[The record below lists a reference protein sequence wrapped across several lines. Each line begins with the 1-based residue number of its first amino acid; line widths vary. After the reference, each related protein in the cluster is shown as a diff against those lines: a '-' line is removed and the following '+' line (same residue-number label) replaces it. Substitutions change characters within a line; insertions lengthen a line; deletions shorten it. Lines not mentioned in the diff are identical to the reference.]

1 MRVFRNGPAA
11 WVLAAAVVVAAPG
24 AALAQAETILSCQ
37 LSVDDGTPVSPPATL
52 FLRVSPGTYEDFRD
66 GDWGRNFCGPHGGG
80 EAPDAECF
88 INQGAF
94 RVDWVWKSNVGKL
107 ERHVLLDLRSGELT
121 DSDHN
126 GLERK
131 GVCKPASDPS
141 VQSSATQSSAK
152 LSPAKLSPAS
162 PSTANQSQINA
173 SPVKPPA
180 HP

>member
-1 MRVFRNGPAA
+1 MRFFRNGPAA
-11 WVLAAAVVVAAPG
+11 WVLAAAVVTAAPG

-37 LSVDDGTPVSPPATL
+37 LSVDDGEPVSPPATV
-52 FLRVSPGTYEDFRD
+52 FLRVSSDTFEDFRD
-66 GDWGRNFCGPHGGG
+66 GAWGRNFCGPHGGV
-80 EAPDAECF
+80 EAPDAACF

-107 ERHVLLDLRSGELT
+107 ERHVLLDLRSGQLT

-141 VQSSATQSSAK
+141 IQSPAKPSSAK
-152 LSPAKLSPAS
+152 LSPAN
-162 PSTANQSQINA
+162 PSQANQ